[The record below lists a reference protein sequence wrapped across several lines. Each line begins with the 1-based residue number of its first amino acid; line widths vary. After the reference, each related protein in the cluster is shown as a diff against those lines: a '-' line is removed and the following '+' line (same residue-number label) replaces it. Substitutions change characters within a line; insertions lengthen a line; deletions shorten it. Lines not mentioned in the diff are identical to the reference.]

1 MARGLWAGARMW
13 QHWAMSTEP
22 LAWNEQFA
30 GRLVTAKSGR
40 ATYYIDSGHGLGVT
54 AYVGVPDPRRGKRG
68 FSLGSFRTIEEAK
81 QTCERHY
88 ANAVEPASAR

>member
-1 MARGLWAGARMW
+1 
-13 QHWAMSTEP
+13 MSTEP

-30 GRLVTAKSGR
+30 GRLVTAKSGK

-54 AYVGVPDPRRGKRG
+54 AYVGVGKRG

-81 QTCERHY
+81 QKCEQHY
-88 ANAVEPASAR
+88 ADAAM

>member
-1 MARGLWAGARMW
+1 MAQAVVYGARMC
-13 QHWAMSTEP
+13 QHRPMSTEP

-30 GRLVTAKSGR
+30 GRLVTAKSGK

-81 QTCERHY
+81 QKCEQHY
-88 ANAVEPASAR
+88 ADRCDVSAA

>member
-13 QHWAMSTEP
+13 QHRPMSTEQ

-30 GRLVTAKSGR
+30 GRLVTAKSGK

-54 AYVGVPDPRRGKRG
+54 AYVGVPDPHRGKQG

-81 QTCERHY
+81 QKCEQHY
-88 ANAVEPASAR
+88 ADAAM